1 MATSISK
8 IYLKKKEIFFNISS
22 YSFSIIVEFFSI
34 IIDFFSII
42 IDFFQSP
49 ISIIIENFQ
58 YPFQSG
64 LKPILKQN
72 IEKNAFQSGL
82 IFFSI
87 LLRFSIR
94 LKKFNP
100 WTLRVNP
107 FSTSTL
113 SNSSRSSRAS
123 SSLITGHP

>member
-8 IYLKKKEIFFNISS
+8 IYLKKKIFFNISS
-22 YSFSIIVEFFSI
+22 YIFSIIIELVSI

-42 IDFFQSP
+42 IDYFQSP

-82 IFFSI
+82 KFLSI

-94 LKKFNP
+94 LK
-100 WTLRVNP
+100 
-107 FSTSTL
+107 
-113 SNSSRSSRAS
+113 NSIPGPS
-123 SSLITGHP
+123 G